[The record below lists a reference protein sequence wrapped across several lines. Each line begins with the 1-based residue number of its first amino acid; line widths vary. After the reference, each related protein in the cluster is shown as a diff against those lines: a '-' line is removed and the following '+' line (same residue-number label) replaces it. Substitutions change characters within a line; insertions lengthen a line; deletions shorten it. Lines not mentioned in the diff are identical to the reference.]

1 MSSEIAR
8 IIDELEREHAG
19 DPWHGNPLRQILEGV
34 DYRQAAH
41 RPLPGAHTI
50 WELVLHM
57 ISWKNEVRRRI
68 AGAPAGEPLEGDWP
82 QAPNATADAWRDTL
96 AALEASHRSLVSSVS
111 SLPEDKLFQPT
122 NDPRERESGLGV
134 DHYVLLHGMVQHD
147 VYHAGQIAL
156 LKNAGKF

>member
-1 MSSEIAR
+1 MRSEIAR
-8 IIDELEREHAG
+8 IIDELEREHEG
-19 DPWHGNPLRQILEGV
+19 DPWHGSPLRQILEGI
-34 DYRQAAH
+34 DHRQAAH

-68 AGAPAGEPLEGDWP
+68 EGAPAGEPLEGDWP
-82 QAPNATADAWRDTL
+82 KTPNPTAEAWRDTL
-96 AALEASHRSLVSSVS
+96 AALESSHRSLVSSVS
-111 SLPEDKLFQPT
+111 SLPEDTLFQPT

-156 LKNAGKF
+156 LKKAGMA

>member
-1 MSSEIAR
+1 VDSEIAR
-8 IIDELEREHAG
+8 IVDELEREHAG
-19 DPWHGNPLRQILEGV
+19 DPWHGSPLQQILEGI
-34 DYRQAAH
+34 DHRQAAT

-68 AGAPAGEPLEGDWP
+68 GGAPAAVPLEGDWP
-82 QAPNATADAWRDTL
+82 TPPNATAQAWSDTL

-111 SLPEDKLFQPT
+111 SLPEEQLFKPT
-122 NDPRERESGLGV
+122 NDPRDRESGAGV
-134 DHYVLLHGMVQHD
+134 DHYVLLHGIVQHD

-156 LKNAGKF
+156 LKKAGMI